1 MNQTKD
7 MIFCVLFIGNER
19 LIRDIVKLSA
29 KELGA
34 EWTDEGYDR
43 ASLTKL
49 RVIFFLLMDRDV
61 KLKEKIL
68 EGWKELCIPGVDRRK
83 GEGFFLALGKEIITP
98 WLVDERRT
106 ADNLISEITDLY
118 LIS

>member
-7 MIFCVLFIGNER
+7 MIFCILFIGDER
-19 LIRDIVKLSA
+19 LIRDIVRFSA
-29 KELGA
+29 KEMGA
-34 EWTDEGYDR
+34 EWTDESYEL

-49 RVIFFLLMDRDV
+49 RAMFFLLMDRDV
-61 KLKEKIL
+61 KLKSKIL
-68 EGWKELCIPGVDRRK
+68 EGWKELHIPGVDRKK
-83 GEGFFLALGKEIITP
+83 GEGFFLALGKEIIIP
-98 WLVDERRT
+98 WLMDERKT

>member
-19 LIRDIVKLSA
+19 LVRDIVKNSA
-29 KELGA
+29 RGLGA
-34 EWTDEGYDR
+34 EWPCECFDI

-49 RVIFFLLMDRDV
+49 RVMFFLLMDRDV
-61 KLKEKIL
+61 RLKEKL
-68 EGWKELCIPGVDRRK
+68 LVGWRELCIPGVERKK
-83 GEGFFLALGKEIITP
+83 GESFFLALGKEIITP
-98 WLVDERRT
+98 WLMDERRT
-106 ADNLISEITDLY
+106 ADDLISAITDLY